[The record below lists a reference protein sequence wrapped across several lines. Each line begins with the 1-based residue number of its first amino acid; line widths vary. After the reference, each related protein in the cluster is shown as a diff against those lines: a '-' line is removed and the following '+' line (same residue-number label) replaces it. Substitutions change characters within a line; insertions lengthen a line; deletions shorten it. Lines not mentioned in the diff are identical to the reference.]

1 MKKFIYTAKDLNGK
15 KIKGTFIAESAS
27 AMKESLAK
35 NNLFLSS
42 YRQISNKK
50 PNAFFS
56 VTGKVSINE
65 LCTFCKQFSIMITSG
80 IAVIDAI
87 SILKEQSYSGLLKKT
102 LDKVVEDLSSGN
114 LLSQSMKKY
123 PKVFPNFFTS
133 MVYVGE
139 SSGKLDKV
147 LLSVAEYYERRQKN
161 SKKVKSALAYPIVLL
176 CLLVGVLAVMLYFV
190 IPTFMDTF
198 SKLNVEMP
206 AITVGLFNLSNFVR
220 EQWKMIILVVLAI
233 FLIFYVTG
241 KTKGGRYFFD
251 YLKVKLPVFKN
262 INMATFTSK
271 FTQSLG
277 LLLSS
282 GLDIISAL
290 DAISKIIDNKYL
302 EKQFN
307 VMRQDVE
314 KGTPLSQSLEIN
326 MKVSQ
331 ILIQMIAVGERTG
344 TLDTIMLQ
352 TYEYF
357 DQQVDSA
364 LNLIVTLIQPT
375 ILIILGISVALI
387 FIAIYSP
394 ILSMITNLNT
404 STGGY

>member
-1 MKKFIYTAKDLNGK
+1 MKKFIYTAKDLSGK
-15 KIKGTFIAESAS
+15 KIKGTFIAESAN

-42 YRQISNKK
+42 YRQVSNKK

-65 LCTFCKQFSIMITSG
+65 LCTFSKQFSIMITSG
-80 IAVIDAI
+80 IAVIDSI
-87 SILKEQSYSGLLKKT
+87 SILKEQAYSGLLRKT
-102 LDKVVEDLSSGN
+102 LSKVVEDLSAGL
-114 LLSQSMKKY
+114 LLSQAMKKY
-123 PKVFPNFFTS
+123 PKAFPNFFTS

-139 SSGKLDKV
+139 TSGKLDSV
-147 LLSVAEYYERRQKN
+147 LLSVADYYERRQKN

-176 CLLVGVLAVMLYFV
+176 CLLVGVLAIMLYFV

-206 AITVGLFNLSNFVR
+206 GLTIALFNMSNFVR
-220 EQWKMIILVVLAI
+220 EQWKSIVLVVMAVI
-233 FLIFYVTG
+233 LIIYAVG
-241 KTKGGRYFFD
+241 KTKKGRYFFD
-251 YLKVKLPVFKN
+251 FLKVKVPVLKN

-290 DAISKIIDNKYL
+290 DSISKIIDNKYL
-302 EKQFN
+302 EKQFLA
-307 VMRQDVE
+307 MKQDVE
-314 KGTPLSQSLEIN
+314 KGTSLSESLEIN
-326 MKVSQ
+326 MKVSE
-331 ILIQMIAVGERTG
+331 ILIQMIAVGEKTG

-352 TYEYF
+352 TYDYF
-357 DQQVDSA
+357 DQQVDAA
-364 LNLIVTLIQPT
+364 LSLIVTLIQPT
-375 ILIILGISVALI
+375 ILIILGVSVALM

-394 ILSMITNLNT
+394 ILSMITNINT
-404 STGGY
+404 GSSY

>member
-15 KIKGTFIAESAS
+15 KIKGTFIAESAT

-35 NNLFLSS
+35 NNLFLSN

-65 LCTFCKQFSIMITSG
+65 LCTFSKQFSIMITSG

-87 SILKEQSYSGLLKKT
+87 AILKEQSYSGLLKKT

-139 SSGKLDKV
+139 ASGKLDKV

-198 SKLNVEMP
+198 SQLNVEMP
-206 AITVGLFNLSNFVR
+206 AITVALFNLSNFVR
-220 EQWKMIILVVLAI
+220 EQWKMIILVVLAV
-233 FLIFYVTG
+233 FLLFYVTG
-241 KTKGGRYFFD
+241 KTKKGRYFFD

-352 TYEYF
+352 TYDYF
-357 DQQVDSA
+357 DQQVDAA

-404 STGGY
+404 TSGY